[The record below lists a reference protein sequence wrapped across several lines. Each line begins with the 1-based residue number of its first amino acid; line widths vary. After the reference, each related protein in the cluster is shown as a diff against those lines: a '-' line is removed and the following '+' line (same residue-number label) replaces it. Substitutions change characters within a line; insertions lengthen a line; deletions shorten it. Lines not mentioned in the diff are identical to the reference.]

1 MSSQTFPSKLCLDIV
16 CGNILFGIPKI
27 TRLRAE
33 ILFLHWAASLVL
45 KLVQPVAGAGIGQFL
60 DFFPSNL
67 NFVKIWRMPTAI
79 IVLDCYSRT
88 IGREKLTCI
97 CIAVLMI
104 DISFYG
110 QGKTSWYKILSP
122 MYVAKNREE
131 KVKIGFSEKIREHPV
146 LETPANLSK
155 LRFAPDS
162 HISLHWLTVRR
173 KIWVKKSSFPQ
184 IDLESY

>member
-1 MSSQTFPSKLCLDIV
+1 METFCLA
-16 CGNILFGIPKI
+16 FR
-27 TRLRAE
+27 RLRDYE
-33 ILFLHWAASLVL
+33 RRFFFFAASLVL

-60 DFFPSNL
+60 DFFSFKSYFCEDL
-67 NFVKIWRMPTAI
+67 IKIRMPTATT
-79 IVLDCYSRT
+79 VLDCYSRT

-104 DISFYG
+104 DISFLG
-110 QGKTSWYKILSP
+110 QGKTSWYKILCP
-122 MYVAKNREE
+122 LYVAKNREE

-162 HISLHWLTVRR
+162 HISLH
-173 KIWVKKSSFPQ
+173 
-184 IDLESY
+184 

>member
-1 MSSQTFPSKLCLDIV
+1 
-16 CGNILFGIPKI
+16 
-27 TRLRAE
+27 
-33 ILFLHWAASLVL
+33 
-45 KLVQPVAGAGIGQFL
+45 
-60 DFFPSNL
+60 
-67 NFVKIWRMPTAI
+67 MPTATT
-79 IVLDCYSRT
+79 VLDCYSRT

-104 DISFYG
+104 DISFLG
-110 QGKTSWYKILSP
+110 QGKTSWYKILCP

-162 HISLHWLTVRR
+162 HISLH
-173 KIWVKKSSFPQ
+173 
-184 IDLESY
+184 